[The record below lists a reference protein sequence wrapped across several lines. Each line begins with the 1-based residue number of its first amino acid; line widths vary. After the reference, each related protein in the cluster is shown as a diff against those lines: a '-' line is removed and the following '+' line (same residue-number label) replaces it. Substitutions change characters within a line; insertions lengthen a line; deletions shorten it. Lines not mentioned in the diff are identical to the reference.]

1 MNNLQNIFRRNLP
14 VKILALVAA
23 IILWGYVMNE
33 ENPSVTASFTIPVET
48 GNGPEGFNVSLDEK
62 EVKIKV
68 RAARSLM
75 AAVHEGEFK
84 ATVDLSGFIEG
95 ENSAKVKVTVPQG
108 FELVESS
115 ENTIL
120 VTLESLIARGVPVD
134 IHTWGNPAEGI
145 TVAKVVPQQEYVNVY
160 GPRHLVESIAK
171 AAGQVQL
178 SGNSTDFTI
187 KVKLSAIDKNG
198 NRIPDLAVLPGDLD
212 VTIQLAQGLTKKI
225 LAVHPKYEGTLPDG
239 YILDS
244 VSVEPAQLEVTADEK
259 ILANWKEIETSS
271 IDLSTVDGPVTRE
284 VDLII
289 PDGATVP
296 NRKATVKVR
305 AVPK

>member
-1 MNNLQNIFRRNLP
+1 M
-14 VKILALVAA
+14 
-23 IILWGYVMNE
+23 
-33 ENPSVTASFTIPVET
+33 
-48 GNGPEGFNVSLDEK
+48 
-62 EVKIKV
+62 
-68 RAARSLM
+68 
-75 AAVHEGEFK
+75 
-84 ATVDLSGFIEG
+84 
-95 ENSAKVKVTVPQG
+95 
-108 FELVESS
+108 
-115 ENTIL
+115 
-120 VTLESLIARGVPVD
+120 
-134 IHTWGNPAEGI
+134 
-145 TVAKVVPQQEYVNVY
+145 
-160 GPRHLVESIAK
+160 
-171 AAGQVQL
+171 
-178 SGNSTDFTI
+178 
-187 KVKLSAIDKNG
+187 SAIDKNG

-296 NRKATVKVR
+296 NRKATVTVR